1 VYNLQVN
8 DGNRGVVR
16 LTIEAQP
23 FVRHGLMTTAEISA
37 YLRVKERTVYEMVS
51 RQQIPFTKASGKL
64 LFPLRLVEAW
74 LEAHTEIPDVALA
87 PPPMIYAGSSEP
99 LLEWALRQSGS
110 GLAILTNGSRHG
122 LEELAEGRATVAGT
136 HLIDPESGKYNIA
149 AVRALLPRPDTVV
162 IHWARR
168 AQGLLVARGNPL
180 KIEGLGD
187 LAARGLRVTMRGKGA
202 GSQIL
207 LDMLLARE
215 GLSLANLNI
224 VPRTAESH
232 GDVASMIEMGEA
244 DSGLGLAAASL
255 GFLPLWPGEEFD
267 LVMRRRDYFEPPFQ
281 KLLAFAR
288 TEAFARRAEYLS
300 GYDISNLGE
309 VRWNT

>member
-1 VYNLQVN
+1 M
-8 DGNRGVVR
+8 
-16 LTIEAQP
+16 TIQAEP
-23 FVRHGLMTTAEISA
+23 FVRHGLMTTAEVSA
-37 YLRVKERTVYEMVS
+37 YLRIKERTIYEMVS
-51 RQQIPFTKASGKL
+51 RQQIPFTKVSGKL
-64 LFPLRLVEAW
+64 LFPRRLVEAW
-74 LEAHTEIPDVALA
+74 LEGQTELPDAALA

-122 LEELAEGRATVAGT
+122 LEELAAGRATLAGT
-136 HLIDPESGKYNIA
+136 HLIDPETSKYNIA
-149 AVRALLPRPDTVV
+149 AVRALLPRPDIVV

-168 AQGLLVARGNPL
+168 VQGLLVAKGNPQ
-180 KIEGLGD
+180 KIEGLAD
-187 LAARGLRVTMRGKGA
+187 LAGRDLRVATRGEGA

-207 LDMLLARE
+207 LDLLLSRE
-215 GLSLANLNI
+215 GLSLADLNI
-224 VPRTAESH
+224 VPRVAESH
-232 GDVASMIEMGEA
+232 GDLAGMIEMGEA
-244 DSGLGLAAASL
+244 DSGLGLASASL
-255 GFLPLWPGEEFD
+255 GFLPLWPAEEFD

-281 KLLAFAR
+281 RLLAFAR